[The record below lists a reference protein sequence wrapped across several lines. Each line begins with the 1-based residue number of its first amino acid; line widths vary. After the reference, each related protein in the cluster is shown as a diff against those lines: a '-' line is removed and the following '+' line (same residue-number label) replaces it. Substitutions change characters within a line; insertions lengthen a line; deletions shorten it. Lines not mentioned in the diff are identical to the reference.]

1 MGTRKY
7 DAKRKE
13 KNLRKKVL
21 SPRDAALK
29 MQAEHAKQMED
40 KKTILVP
47 HPTQPRCWIEKII
60 EE

>member
-1 MGTRKY
+1 MGMRKY
-7 DAKRKE
+7 DIKRKE
-13 KNLRKKVL
+13 KNLLKKSL
-21 SPRDAALK
+21 SPQYTARELK
-29 MQAEHAKQMED
+29 SEHDRQMKG

>member
-1 MGTRKY
+1 MGMRKY

-13 KNLRKKVL
+13 KNLLKKAF
-21 SPRDAALK
+21 SPLENAQKLK
-29 MQAEHAKQMED
+29 EEYDKKMEG

>member
-1 MGTRKY
+1 MRMRKY
-7 DAKRKE
+7 DTKRKGV
-13 KNLRKKVL
+13 NLLKKAF
-21 SPRDAALK
+21 SPQEEAQKLK
-29 MQAEHAKQMED
+29 AEHDRKMEG

>member
-1 MGTRKY
+1 MGMKKY
-7 DAKRKE
+7 EVKRKE
-13 KNLRKKVL
+13 KNLLKKAL
-21 SPRDAALK
+21 SPQESAQQLK
-29 MQAEHAKQMED
+29 AEHDRLMEG

>member
-1 MGTRKY
+1 MRKY

-13 KNLRKKVL
+13 KNLRKK
-21 SPRDAALK
+21 ALFPLDTAQELK
-29 MQAEHAKQMED
+29 VEHDRRMKG

-47 HPTQPRCWIEKII
+47 HPTQPGCWIEKII

>member
-1 MGTRKY
+1 MGMRKY
-7 DAKRKE
+7 EVKRKE
-13 KNLRKKVL
+13 RNLQKKTL
-21 SPRDAALK
+21 SPQYTAQELK
-29 MQAEHAKQMED
+29 AEHDRQMKG

>member
-1 MGTRKY
+1 MGMRKY
-7 DAKRKE
+7 DVKRKE
-13 KNLRKKVL
+13 KNLRREAF
-21 SPRDAALK
+21 SPQDKAQRLK
-29 MQAEHAKQMED
+29 AEHAKQMGG

>member
-1 MGTRKY
+1 MRKY

-13 KNLRKKVL
+13 KNLRKK
-21 SPRDAALK
+21 ALFPLDTAQELK
-29 MQAEHAKQMED
+29 AEHDRRMKG

-47 HPTQPRCWIEKII
+47 HPTQPRCWIERII

>member
-1 MGTRKY
+1 MGMKKY

-13 KNLRKKVL
+13 KNLRKKAL
-21 SPRDAALK
+21 SPRDTALK
-29 MQAEHAKQMED
+29 IQAEHAKQMEG

>member
-1 MGTRKY
+1 MGVRKY

-13 KNLRKKVL
+13 KNLRKKAL
-21 SPRDAALK
+21 SPQDKAQK
-29 MQAEHAKQMED
+29 MQADHAKQMKG

-60 EE
+60 E